1 MGRAG
6 QGGDRATAQDKARV
20 KTKNPRDR
28 QQQYLK
34 SHVDPCLKPLIR
46 KCLRSAEL
54 PGDFRR
60 WLYDSLRDGYGD
72 QDAGEGPQHAA
83 ADFETT
89 MRSLERSVS
98 RMAEVFSVLNPAAY
112 TLAIES
118 LSGLR
123 SNAAELKA
131 RYGQEHAREQ
141 ARIRA
146 EEEARKRAEEEAK
159 KKAEAKRRA
168 EEEARKRAEEEERKR
183 RAAEEE
189 AKQRRDAEE
198 ARRAAQQWDKAD
210 RKMSSSERVRL
221 FMSYARGPETTSFA
235 RKLKSYLESKGFIV
249 WMVRALHL
257 NRSYATWFLFTRTR
271 KA

>member
-1 MGRAG
+1 MRRADQGGGRAK
-6 QGGDRATAQDKARV
+6 TQDKARA

-54 PGDFRR
+54 PSDFRR

-72 QDAGEGPQHAA
+72 RNSGEGPQHAA

-89 MRSLERSVS
+89 MRTLERSVS

-123 SNAAELKA
+123 SHAAELKA

-159 KKAEAKRRA
+159 ERAEAKRRA
-168 EEEARKRAEEEERKR
+168 EEEAMKRADKKT
-183 RAAEEE
+183 
-189 AKQRRDAEE
+189 KQKSATDDE
-198 ARRAAQQWDKAD
+198 D
-210 RKMSSSERVRL
+210 RMML
-221 FMSYARGPETTSFA
+221 FLSYARGSLTTPFA
-235 RKLKSYLESKGFIV
+235 RSVKAHLEDNGFGV
-249 WMVRALHL
+249 WMVRYLL
-257 NRSYATWFLFTRTR
+257 TNQRVWLRSSDCLGRR
-271 KA
+271 RHCGG